1 MNKIVDRSAKLLN
14 VTIRGNAGNII
25 AERARCTPRIANR
38 LLKRV
43 RDYTEVRHNGIIT
56 EIIALKALEMLNVDK
71 HGLDEV
77 DRKILTSIIEKFAG
91 GPVGLNTLAAAVA
104 EEMDTIETIYE
115 PYLLQ
120 IGMIERTPRGRKT
133 TKLAHEH
140 LKLKTNKLN
149 FEGWEI

>member
-1 MNKIVDRSAKLLN
+1 M
-14 VTIRGNAGNII
+14 
-25 AERARCTPRIANR
+25 ANR

-43 RDYTEVRHNGIIT
+43 RDYAQVRHNGIIT
-56 EIIALKALEMLNVDK
+56 ADIAQSGLKLLNVDE

-77 DRKILTSIIEKFAG
+77 DRKILKTIIEKFAG

-120 IGMIERTPRGRKT
+120 IGLLERTPRGRKAT
-133 TKLAHEH
+133 TLAQQH
-140 LKLKTNKLN
+140 LKLAINPNPQTL
-149 FEGWEI
+149 I